1 VTTLHPASNG
11 VHIKPSPPS
20 PLLAGREVCKLAADV
35 AGFAAAI
42 FETEDIVEIRRIWPD
57 REAGRSTSSGWFK
70 AGDLA
75 SNIKWTAALKREND
89 AGWGVFIGVNPRKSR
104 GCRDEHGV
112 AVARCLRVDFDG
124 GMMHEEVLA
133 RIADAGLPAPTLV
146 VASGHGVHV
155 YWRLAEALSD
165 LAQWRARQKALIQK
179 LGSDDK
185 IHDAPRVM
193 RLPGFTNTKPPLA
206 PCTIVQ
212 CHPERRYSFGEFPP
226 AVELERSRASAVPM
240 SGGRGTLS
248 KSTLDFIVNG
258 AAPGFRNGRVF
269 KAAADYH
276 GCGYP
281 QEEAEAKLVPAATA
295 AGLSDVETRAAIL
308 SAYSKSRKPSV
319 RHKQASKAE
328 SAAVLT
334 PLSEVQSRA
343 VDWLWHGR
351 IALGKV
357 TLIAGDP
364 GLGKSFM
371 TLDLASRVSRGRA
384 FPGADGYL
392 NPAGGVV
399 LLSAEDD
406 LGDTIRPRLEAAGAD
421 LTRIV
426 AIEAIQQGELGD
438 SGSRMFDLGRD
449 LAALEA
455 AIQSVPGC
463 RLVII
468 DPISAYLGDTD
479 SHKNAAV
486 RAVLA
491 PLADLARHLNVAIV
505 AVTHLRKGEGAA
517 MYRTMGSLA
526 FIAAAR
532 AAFALARDPDD
543 PTGTRRLLILIK
555 NNIGNDK
562 TGMAFRLS
570 ESPASD
576 PERVPKVEWSEE
588 PVTLSADD
596 AIGSSAST
604 RAARNDP
611 IDDAS
616 QWLAEFLRY
625 GPVAA
630 ADVIQNAENA
640 GISKRTLGRAKKL
653 LGVRTD
659 KQSYSGP
666 WMWAMPGPSLPLPTS
681 HCSPVSGAV
690 ATLDECGNLGRNSA
704 EIEPFG
710 HTNVGNLGEGCHTD
724 IAGRDADE
732 AAAVA
737 DSSMHRIC
745 DAELGREVEHSA
757 TPLHAPHVGPS
768 VAKAADRPAEGA

>member
-1 VTTLHPASNG
+1 VTTLHPVSNG
-11 VHIKPSPPS
+11 LHITPPPPS
-20 PLLAGREVCKLAADV
+20 PLLASREVCKLAADV
-35 AGFAAAI
+35 AGFAAAL

-57 REAGRSTSSGWFK
+57 REAGRSASSGWFK

-75 SNIKWTAALKREND
+75 SNIKWMAALKREND

-112 AVARCLRVDFDG
+112 AVARCLWVDFDG

-133 RIADAGLPAPTLV
+133 RTADAGLPAPTLV

-226 AVELERSRASAVPM
+226 AVGLERSRASAVPR

-258 AAPGFRNGRVF
+258 AAPGSRNGRVF

-308 SAYSKSRKPSV
+308 SAYSKSREPSV
-319 RHKQASKAE
+319 RHKRASKAE

-357 TLIAGDP
+357 TLVAGDP

-371 TLDLASRVSRGRA
+371 TLDLASRVSRGRE
-384 FPGADGYL
+384 FPGAGGYL
-392 NPAGGVV
+392 SPPGGVV

-455 AIQSVPGC
+455 AIQGVPGC

-491 PLADLARHLNVAIV
+491 PLADLARQLNVAIV

-543 PTGTRRLLILIK
+543 PTGRRRLLIPIK

-576 PERVPKVEWSEE
+576 PDRVPRVEWSEE

-596 AIGSSAST
+596 AIGSTAST
-604 RAARNDP
+604 GAARHDP
-611 IDDAS
+611 VDDATE
-616 QWLAEFLRY
+616 WLADFLRS
-625 GPVAA
+625 GPVASTE
-630 ADVIQNAENA
+630 VIENSKKA
-640 GISKRTLGRAKKL
+640 GFAKRTLDRAKGG
-653 LGVRTD
+653 LGVRAL
-659 KQSYSGP
+659 KQAFGGP
-666 WMWAMPGPSLPLPTS
+666 WFWALPESSSPFLELAS
-681 HCSPVSGAV
+681 SPVSDVV
-690 ATLDECGNLGRNSA
+690 ATFDESGNLRRNPA
-704 EIEPFG
+704 ENEAIA

-745 DAELGREVEHSA
+745 DAELRRKVEHTA
-757 TPLHAPHVGPS
+757 TPLPSAHAHPPVGGAPDQ
-768 VAKAADRPAEGA
+768 KAEGA